1 MYGLCAY
8 VISNGFIAQWLS
20 FKWSNLTTLIID
32 LPTAFQGY
40 YSPLSTDVGAARLCY
55 ATGCYTK
62 SQIIIYSPN
71 NSNIGAQCIAIGY

>member
-1 MYGLCAY
+1 M
-8 VISNGFIAQWLS
+8 
-20 FKWSNLTTLIID
+20 
-32 LPTAFQGY
+32 AFQGY